1 MSPPCDS
8 GVSAMDTTDVTTFT
22 GALALQLVSRWITL
36 SGESTVPVG
45 SNPVASTV

>member
-1 MSPPCDS
+1 
-8 GVSAMDTTDVTTFT
+8 MDTTDVTTFT